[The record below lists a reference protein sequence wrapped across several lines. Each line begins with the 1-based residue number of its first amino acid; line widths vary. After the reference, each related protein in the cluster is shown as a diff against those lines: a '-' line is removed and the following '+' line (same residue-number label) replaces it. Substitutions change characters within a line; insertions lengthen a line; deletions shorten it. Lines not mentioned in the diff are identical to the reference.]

1 MGQIAGSFRQQLLG
15 EWLTHRFL
23 GALEQGAE
31 LGEQIRAGLLQE
43 FGLAFLAAQ
52 LLSHLRHR
60 CQGGVVAGLE
70 RIPLLA
76 YALQLSAAHRCLF
89 TGLLRL
95 LLRCF
100 EFTALQ
106 LQLLAELRQALVGLQ
121 QSLLQQTRFTGA
133 STAAALAEH
142 PAEDEASD
150 QPGEHTGDEQKGWG
164 YEAIGILQSKWL
176 TWPRFAFPE

>member
-1 MGQIAGSFRQQLLG
+1 MGQIAGGFRQQLLG

-43 FGLAFLAAQ
+43 LGLAFLAAQ

-76 YALQLSAAHRCLF
+76 YALQLGAADRPCSLA
-89 TGLLRL
+89 
-95 LLRCF
+95 CWACCWA
-100 EFTALQ
+100 ALS
-106 LQLLAELRQALVGLQ
+106 
-121 QSLLQQTRFTGA
+121 SLLC
-133 STAAALAEH
+133 S
-142 PAEDEASD
+142 SN
-150 QPGEHTGDEQKGWG
+150 
-164 YEAIGILQSKWL
+164 
-176 TWPRFAFPE
+176 